1 MSDTKHNIKWGPQ
14 GSNIG
19 IIEYICQSNDNLKM
33 VPEGEKFKFIDDNTI
48 TEKVNLSS
56 VGLASYNVKQH
67 VPSNIATHNQIIDNV
82 HLKSQEYMNK
92 IVCWSDRM
100 KMKLNPK
107 KCNNLI
113 FNFSRKN
120 QFTTNIVVGDHV
132 VETVRSKK
140 LLGTIVE
147 DKLKWNHE
155 IERLIKAA
163 NKRMVLLQKVSK
175 FTSRISDLKLIY
187 NSKIRSILETSCV
200 VWHSS
205 ITIQQR
211 AMLERL
217 QKTAFRIILKNSYES
232 YDNALKVMNMDTLDA
247 RREKLCLRFAKSC
260 LRHKRMRS
268 MFPINTTSHSMMKRN
283 CDKFKVNRAITE
295 RYKKSAIPYM
305 QRMLNDEDKELQR
318 MIGS

>member
-19 IIEYICQSNDNLKM
+19 IIEYICQSNDNLEM
-33 VPEGEKFKFIDDNTI
+33 VPEDEKFKFIDDNTI
-48 TEKVNLSS
+48 TDTINLSR

-67 VPSNIATHNQIIDNV
+67 VPSNIAVHNQIIDNT
-82 HLKSQEYMNK
+82 HLKSQDYMDK
-92 IVCWSDRM
+92 IVRWSDSR

-113 FNFSRKN
+113 FNFSRKK
-120 QFTTNIVVGDHV
+120 QFTTNIQINDHV

-140 LLGTIVE
+140 LLGTIIE
-147 DKLKWNHE
+147 DKLKWNLE

-163 NKRMVLLQKVSK
+163 NKRMVLLHKVSK

-205 ITIQQR
+205 ITLKQR
-211 AMLERL
+211 SMLERL
-217 QKTAFRIILKNSYES
+217 QKSAFRVILKNSYES
-232 YDNALKVMNMDTLDA
+232 YENALKVMNMDLY
-247 RREKLCLRFAKSC
+247 
-260 LRHKRMRS
+260 
-268 MFPINTTSHSMMKRN
+268 I
-283 CDKFKVNRAITE
+283 I
-295 RYKKSAIPYM
+295 
-305 QRMLNDEDKELQR
+305 
-318 MIGS
+318 

>member
-19 IIEYICQSNDNLKM
+19 IIEYICQSNDNLEM
-33 VPEGEKFKFIDDNTI
+33 VPEDEKFKFIDDNTI
-48 TEKVNLSS
+48 TDTVNLSKI
-56 VGLASYNVKQH
+56 GLASYNVKQH
-67 VPSNIATHNQIIDNV
+67 VPSNIPIHNQMIDNA
-82 HLKSQEYMNK
+82 HLKSQDYMDK
-92 IVCWSDRM
+92 IVRWSDSK

-113 FNFSRKN
+113 FNFSRKK
-120 QFTTNIVVGDHV
+120 QFITNIRINNHV

-140 LLGTIVE
+140 LLGTIIE
-147 DKLKWNHE
+147 DNLKWNLE

-163 NKRMVLLQKVSK
+163 NKRMMLLHKVSK

-187 NSKIRSILETSCV
+187 NSKIRSLLETSCV

-205 ITIQQR
+205 ITLKQR

-217 QKTAFRIILKNSYES
+217 QKCAFRVILKNSYES
-232 YDNALKVMNMDTLDA
+232 YENALKVMNMETLDA
-247 RREKLCLRFAKSC
+247 RREKLCMRFAKSC
-260 LRHKRMRS
+260 LRHDRMNS
-268 MFPINTTSHSMMKRN
+268 LFPIKTSHSMIKRKTN
-283 CDKFKVNRAITE
+283 KFIVNKAITE

-305 QRMLNDEDKELQR
+305 QRMLNEEERQLQR
-318 MIGS
+318 VIGS

>member
-19 IIEYICQSNDNLKM
+19 IIEYICQSNDNLEM
-33 VPEGEKFKFIDDNTI
+33 VPQDEKFKFIDDNTVTDTI
-48 TEKVNLSS
+48 NLST

-67 VPSNIATHNQIIDNV
+67 VPSHVPAHNQIVDGDN
-82 HLKSQEYMNK
+82 LKSQEYMNK
-92 IVCWSDRM
+92 IVQWSDNK

-113 FNFSRKN
+113 FNFSRKK
-120 QFTTNIVVGDHV
+120 QFVTNIRINNHV
-132 VETVRSKK
+132 IETVRNKK
-140 LLGTIVE
+140 LLGTIIE
-147 DKLKWNHE
+147 DKLKWNLE
-155 IERLIKAA
+155 VERLIKAA
-163 NKRMVLLQKVSK
+163 NKRMVLLHKVSK

-205 ITIQQR
+205 ITLKQR

-217 QKTAFRIILKNSYES
+217 QKSAFRVILKDSYES
-232 YDNALKVMNMDTLDA
+232 YENALQVMNMDTLDV

-260 LRHKRMRS
+260 LRHSRMKT
-268 MFPINTTSHSMMKRN
+268 MFPVNETSHSMMKRHSE
-283 CDKFKVNRAITE
+283 KFKVNKATTN
-295 RYKKSAIPYM
+295 RYKLSAIPYM
-305 QRMLNDEDKELQR
+305 QRMLNDNDKELQR
-318 MIGS
+318 MIGN

>member
-1 MSDTKHNIKWGPQ
+1 
-14 GSNIG
+14 
-19 IIEYICQSNDNLKM
+19 
-33 VPEGEKFKFIDDNTI
+33 
-48 TEKVNLSS
+48 
-56 VGLASYNVKQH
+56 
-67 VPSNIATHNQIIDNV
+67 
-82 HLKSQEYMNK
+82 
-92 IVCWSDRM
+92 
-100 KMKLNPK
+100 MKLNPK

-120 QFTTNIVVGDHV
+120 QFTTNIVVSDHA

-147 DKLKWNHE
+147 DNLKWNLE

-163 NKRMVLLQKVSK
+163 NKRMVLLHKVSK

-232 YDNALKVMNMDTLDA
+232 YDNALKAMNMDTLDA

-268 MFPINTTSHSMMKRN
+268 MFPVNTTSHAMMKRN
-283 CDKFKVNRAITE
+283 FDKFKVNRAITE

-305 QRMLNDEDKELQR
+305 QRMLNDEDKELQM

>member
-19 IIEYICQSNDNLKM
+19 IIEYICQSNDNLEM
-33 VPEGEKFKFIDDNTI
+33 VPESDKFKFIDDNTI
-48 TEKVNLSS
+48 TDTVNLSS
-56 VGLASYNVKQH
+56 IGLASYNVKQH

-82 HLKSQEYMNK
+82 HLKSQDYMTK
-92 IVCWSDRM
+92 IVQWSDSK

-107 KCNNLI
+107 KCNNLV
-113 FNFSRKN
+113 FNFSRKK
-120 QFTTNIVVGDHV
+120 QFTTNIQINNHV

-140 LLGTIVE
+140 LLGTIIE
-147 DKLKWNHE
+147 DKLKWNLE

-163 NKRMVLLQKVSK
+163 NKRMVLLHKVSK

-205 ITIQQR
+205 ITLKQR
-211 AMLERL
+211 SMLERL
-217 QKTAFRIILKNSYES
+217 QKSAFRIILKNSYES
-232 YDNALKVMNMDTLDA
+232 YENALQVMNMDTLDS
-247 RREKLCLRFAKSC
+247 RRDKLCLRFAKSC
-260 LRHKRMRS
+260 LRHSRMRS
-268 MFPINTTSHSMMKRN
+268 MFPVKALSHSMMKRHT
-283 CDKFKVNRAITE
+283 DKFEVNKAITE
-295 RYKKSAIPYM
+295 RYKRSAIPYM
-305 QRMLNDEDKELQR
+305 QRMLNNDDKELQR